1 MRPIEF
7 YTTPEGEVTIREM
20 GMPER
25 QLKESDTEFIQRFLE
40 VLEEFYPEAYKA
52 LRETYARYDGNRLWR
67 DFLAVR
73 RFIKCNF
80 GLYDNEIDIDE
91 NWNFK
96 FEFVGCPMRGE
107 CVGFKVICQPQFNSK
122 LSDRQLEIMRLCYEG
137 LSDEEVGKGCSS
149 LPTQS
154 TIIVV
159 IAFGNWGFTPW
170 QSLIGT
176 QPRKVYLRR
185 LFNATLIYLTQLI
198 MTKKERELTGGEVAV
213 AILILLFSL
222 VVLGNATEVC
232 RIVIALVMMIG
243 DLVLVYQAKYPT
255 KKEVDMTDQQY
266 LIKNLLIGA
275 AELGAATQRKY
286 DHPRLDLITQREAY
300 KFFEE
305 RDTAYGEEFTHGE
318 AWVKKW

>member
-1 MRPIEF
+1 MK
-7 YTTPEGEVTIREM
+7 G
-20 GMPER
+20 
-25 QLKESDTEFIQRFLE
+25 
-40 VLEEFYPEAYKA
+40 YPMKKSE
-52 LRETYARYDGNRLWR
+52 
-67 DFLAVR
+67 
-73 RFIKCNF
+73 
-80 GLYDNEIDIDE
+80 
-91 NWNFK
+91 
-96 FEFVGCPMRGE
+96 
-107 CVGFKVICQPQFNSK
+107 
-122 LSDRQLEIMRLCYEG
+122 
-137 LSDEEVGKGCSS
+137 KGCSS

-255 KKEVDMTDQQY
+255 KK
-266 LIKNLLIGA
+266 G
-275 AELGAATQRKY
+275 G
-286 DHPRLDLITQREAY
+286 
-300 KFFEE
+300 
-305 RDTAYGEEFTHGE
+305 
-318 AWVKKW
+318 